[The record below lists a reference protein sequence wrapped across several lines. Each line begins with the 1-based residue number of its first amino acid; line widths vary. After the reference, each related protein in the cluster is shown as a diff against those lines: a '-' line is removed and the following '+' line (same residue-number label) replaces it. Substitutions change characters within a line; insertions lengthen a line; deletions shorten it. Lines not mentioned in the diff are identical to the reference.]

1 MTHLSEESEKQNRME
16 MIRETLQRKAPFTY
30 EELEKSG
37 KLQQFLEDR
46 DAAMM
51 KSYSEAKNKAWDEA
65 LSAFLDF
72 FDPSYDET
80 SSPM

>member
-1 MTHLSEESEKQNRME
+1 MTHLSEESEKQNRLE
-16 MIRETLQRKAPFTY
+16 MIREALREKAPLTY

-37 KLQQFLEDR
+37 KLQQFLEER
-46 DAAMM
+46 DADMM
-51 KSYSEAKNKAWDEA
+51 KSYNEAKNKAWEEA

>member
-1 MTHLSEESEKQNRME
+1 MTHLSEESEKQNRLK
-16 MIRETLQRKAPFTY
+16 MIREALREKAPLTY

-37 KLQQFLEDR
+37 KLQQFLEER
-46 DAAMM
+46 DADMM
-51 KSYSEAKNKAWDEA
+51 KSYNEAKNKAWEEA

>member
-1 MTHLSEESEKQNRME
+1 MAHLSEESEKQNRLE
-16 MIRETLQRKAPFTY
+16 MIKAALQEKAPFTY

-37 KLQQFLEDR
+37 KLQQFLEER
-46 DAAMM
+46 DANMM
-51 KSYSEAKNKAWDEA
+51 KSYSEAKNKAWEEA